1 MTGVPL
7 SASLLLFSKHNV
19 CSSLRFSS
27 PLLSSAFRF
36 SSYPFIDKREGLAV
50 RVGGVTIEAEGSTL
64 GSVEAFNAVPRY
76 KVK

>member
-1 MTGVPL
+1 MWFL
-7 SASLLLFSKHNV
+7 SPFSSLLLSTSLLLFSP
-19 CSSLRFSS
+19 F
-27 PLLSSAFRF
+27 FRF

-64 GSVEAFNAVPRY
+64 GSVVAFNAVPRY